1 MEFKESLAVLDQL
14 EQEYVNN
21 NNNNN
26 NNNNDIL
33 CVVRVHQ
40 VFVER
45 RDLKD
50 KLDCKA

>member
-1 MEFKESLAVLDQL
+1 MEFKENLVVLDQL
-14 EQEYVNN
+14 EQEYVD
-21 NNNNN
+21 NN
-26 NNNNDIL
+26 NNNNDLL

-50 KLDCKA
+50 KLDCKV

>member
-1 MEFKESLAVLDQL
+1 MSVEFKESLAVLDQL
-14 EQEYVNN
+14 EQEYVD
-21 NNNNN
+21 NNN

>member
-1 MEFKESLAVLDQL
+1 MEFKESLVVLDQL
-14 EQEYVNN
+14 EQEYVD

-26 NNNNDIL
+26 NNNNDLL

>member
-14 EQEYVNN
+14 EQEYVD
-21 NNNNN
+21 NNN